1 MNASDGRRRLA
12 VELAVITLVVTATVV
27 AVMYLVASPGFDHA
41 VEERA
46 ESARTNFIAFSMW
59 LSVLATAAAW
69 VVWLRW
75 RRRAGLDTQPDGP
88 GQLLAV
94 GVAALPPDRQEWG
107 EALMA
112 ELASIEDRGERWRFA
127 ASGARTTFGSP
138 AGWERP
144 AAGWAGAAIGAV
156 GVMACVAAAIHLLAV
171 DAGQADVTPGYVV
184 VTLVLLLAACLVL
197 LVAAP
202 AALTS
207 NRLARHIGVSLGVA
221 TGVVL
226 LVTSRSG
233 TLDEGALT
241 IIGPAQLVTFVVA
254 PAVVAAI
261 TRSLQAAVQ
270 CIVWSFVFSAITM
283 LPVYIIESIGRYRDH
298 GELFLDADAA
308 ATYALSD
315 NLTDAVSWLVLIGP
329 GLLIPLGVLVAA
341 AVATITSTLAPTDR
355 PTLGSRPS
363 SQPPGTPESA

>member
-1 MNASDGRRRLA
+1 MNGSHGRGRLP
-12 VELAVITLVVTATVV
+12 VELALIALCVTAAVV
-27 AVMYLVASPGFDHA
+27 AVMYAVASPGFDNPI
-41 VEERA
+41 EERA
-46 ESARTNFIAFSMW
+46 ESARTNFTASSVV

-75 RRRAGLDTQPDGP
+75 RHRADVDAQPDGP
-88 GQLLAV
+88 GRLLAV
-94 GVAALPPDRQEWG
+94 GVATLPPDRHEWG
-107 EALMA
+107 DALMA

-127 ASGARTTFGSP
+127 ASGACTTFGSP

-144 AAGWAGAAIGAV
+144 AAGWAGAAIGTV
-156 GVMACVAAAIHLLAV
+156 GVMACVAAAVHLLAV
-171 DAGQADVTPGYVV
+171 DAGQSEVTPGYVV
-184 VTLVLLLAACLVL
+184 VTLMVLLAACLVL

-207 NRLARHIGVSLGVA
+207 SRLARQVGVSLGIA

-233 TLDEGALT
+233 TLDAGALT
-241 IIGPAQLVTFVVA
+241 VTAPAQLVAFVVA

-283 LPVYIIESIGRYRDH
+283 LPVYILESIGRYRDH

-308 ATYALSD
+308 ATSALSD

-341 AVATITSTLAPTDR
+341 AVATITSTLARTDR
-355 PTLGSRPS
+355 PVLS
-363 SQPPGTPESA
+363 GTP